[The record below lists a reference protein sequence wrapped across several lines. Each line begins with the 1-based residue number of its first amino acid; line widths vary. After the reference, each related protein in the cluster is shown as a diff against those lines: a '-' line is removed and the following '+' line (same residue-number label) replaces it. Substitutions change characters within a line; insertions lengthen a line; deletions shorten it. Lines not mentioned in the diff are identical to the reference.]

1 MEAKEKAIE
10 LTDKYLDDK
19 CYNGRYGGDE
29 YDYKYCALIAV
40 NEIINANPHSNP
52 LNTDVYST
60 MAYWLEVKNEIE
72 KL

>member
-1 MEAKEKAIE
+1 MTPKEKAIE

-40 NEIINANPHSNP
+40 NEIINI
-52 LNTDVYST
+52 LKETVYYKQET
-60 MAYWLEVKNEIE
+60 FNYWLEVKTEIN